1 MASLKFNKNAVP
13 LYVISLIPLWWIL
26 GFGFFIFHLSS
37 IYIAAILKRNILPR
51 DSVQLGILALVAV
64 LSVSLLYN
72 SVVDDAGLSRIFGA
86 FHNITVLLV
95 GYFHYSY
102 LRYLLVRD
110 EAWAL
115 QVSKQ
120 FSRVSLAAIVI
131 AGPLAVLV
139 FTGSASSLGVPTL
152 LGAVTPPAENLLG
165 LYQKADLIARNWFDG
180 SDAPRL
186 MALSTNAT
194 ASAAL
199 IAVSGFMGAG
209 YILSRRPSGFWVFLG
224 LTLFVVAATLT
235 RATTLT
241 TIAGVAVIMLART
254 RSRYYPIFLAAAP
267 LVLIAAIYF
276 IPEFLGRVNEMR
288 EGSSNARFLAYEY
301 AYQLTMEQNPLI
313 GVGVKPRIDEL
324 AIPVG
329 SHSTIFSALVR
340 GGVLGA
346 LIAILTFF
354 AIPFISGLR
363 IIRALVGNRA
373 IFGEGLPYAVAALG
387 GVPSVL
393 AYCVLQDLDVYA
405 PITAAF
411 FMYLASLKYWADRTR
426 GAT

>member
-95 GYFHYSY
+95 GYCHYSY
-102 LRYLLVRD
+102 VRYLLNRN

-115 QVSKQ
+115 KTSKQ
-120 FSRVSLAAIVI
+120 FFMVSLAAIVI

-139 FTGSASSLGVPTL
+139 FTGSGTSLGMPTL
-152 LGAVTPPAENLLG
+152 LGAVTPPADNLLG
-165 LYQKADLIARNWFDG
+165 MYQQADLVARDWFNGGD
-180 SDAPRL
+180 SPRL

-199 IAVSGFMGAG
+199 LAVSGFMGVG
-209 YILSRRPSGFWVFLG
+209 YVLWKRPSAYWIFLG

-235 RATTLT
+235 RAATLSAA
-241 TIAGVAVIMLART
+241 AGVTVIMLART
-254 RSRYYPIFLAAAP
+254 KSRYYPIFLAAAP
-267 LVLIAAIYF
+267 LALIAAIYF
-276 IPEFLGRVNEMR
+276 VPEFVGRVNDMR

-301 AYQLTMEQNPLI
+301 AYRVTMERNPLI

-329 SHSTIFSALVR
+329 SHSTVFSSLVR
-340 GGVLGA
+340 GGVVGA
-346 LIAILTFF
+346 LIAIFTFLVV
-354 AIPFISGLR
+354 PFVSGLR
-363 IIRALVGNRA
+363 IVKALANNRA

-387 GVPSVL
+387 GVPSIL

-405 PITAAF
+405 PVTAAF
-411 FMYLASLKYWADRTR
+411 FIYLASLKYWADRTR
-426 GAT
+426 NS